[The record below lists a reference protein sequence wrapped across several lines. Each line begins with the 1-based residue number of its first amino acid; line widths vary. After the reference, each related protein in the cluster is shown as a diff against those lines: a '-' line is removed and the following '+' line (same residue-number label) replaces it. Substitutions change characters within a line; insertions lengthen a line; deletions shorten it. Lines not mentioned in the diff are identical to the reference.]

1 MSSSYKHLGLTP
13 DILNAQRVTLTQRKD
28 TNQSVLA
35 RKKLLVGPSDDE
47 TAPLIALYN
56 EYEGNMTG
64 IFSELGESPRKALKY
79 PPKDA
84 LDFANQFI
92 AGKLTDYAAPKVK
105 IIHHHHH
112 HHVFFGIYDGEIFCM
127 CVYLDWLCL
136 FFFIWMFTIIFNCM
150 LLRSKKALT
159 K

>member
-1 MSSSYKHLGLTP
+1 LTP

-28 TNQSVLA
+28 ANQSVLA
-35 RKKLLVGPSDDE
+35 RKKLLLVGPSDDE

-105 IIHHHHH
+105 IITY
-112 HHVFFGIYDGEIFCM
+112 IYIIIVMFPLEYMMVKYFACL
-127 CVYLDWLCL
+127 YLDWLCFL
-136 FFFIWMFTIIFNCM
+136 FFIFGCLPLFLIHM
-150 LLRSKKALT
+150 LY
-159 K
+159 